1 MTINTSGNLKDYKR
15 HIETKSNHI
24 YKGSNVIASES
35 QVRPEEIKVKLKLI
49 KTCKMLAILY
59 GLEVLE
65 KIMGTNIAEID
76 EIQIN
81 GMKQILPLSNSTSN
95 TVILTET
102 EIGPVNKKLECCTM
116 MMCCRIMNSDD
127 QRIAK
132 ENNKQTTK
140 YRQLKTHYMKEL
152 KKLRKNSI
160 LKQKR

>member
-1 MTINTSGNLKDYKR
+1 
-15 HIETKSNHI
+15 
-24 YKGSNVIASES
+24 
-35 QVRPEEIKVKLKLI
+35 
-49 KTCKMLAILY
+49 MLAILY

-116 MMCCRIMNSDD
+116 MMYCRIINSDD

-132 ENNKQTTK
+132 KNNKRTTK
-140 YRQLKTHYMKEL
+140 YRQLRVKEIE
-152 KKLRKNSI
+152 KKFNIETEKVEMIKKSNRKRI
-160 LKQKR
+160 KEVIDTGKFKRKVP